1 MTYHSNLME
10 RRRVIEVT
18 IAAAVLLA
26 LMFVVWFI
34 TRDTAEEQVVEE
46 EKTQTL
52 PATNTT
58 EKPTTINPADVPQV
72 QEVSAGTIARTF
84 VERIGSYSSESDY
97 QNVADVSRI
106 VTAELAAKLEEDAED
121 ARAQS
126 PDNGG
131 YYGISTSYVGAKNIE
146 ESEAAITLLVQTQR
160 EESFGSPGNST
171 VRYQTVEVTLIKEG
185 KNWKVSEYT
194 WGD

>member
-1 MTYHSNLME
+1 MTNHSNLME

>member
-1 MTYHSNLME
+1 ME

-18 IAAAVLLA
+18 MAGAILLA
-26 LMFVVWFI
+26 FVLVVWLI
-34 TRDTAEEQVVEE
+34 TREEVVERVIEE

-58 EKPTTINPADVPQV
+58 QKPKTIDPADVPQV

-97 QNVADVSRI
+97 QNVNDVSGI
-106 VTAELAAKLEEDAED
+106 VTAELAARLEEDAEE
-121 ARAQS
+121 ARKQS

-131 YYGISTSYVGAKNIE
+131 YYGISTTYVGAKNSE
-146 ESEAAITLLVQTQR
+146 ESDVAITLLVQTQR

-171 VRYQTVEVTLIKEG
+171 VRYQTVEVTLVKEG
-185 KNWKVSEYT
+185 QDWKVSEYT

>member
-1 MTYHSNLME
+1 ME

>member
-1 MTYHSNLME
+1 ME

-18 IAAAVLLA
+18 VAGIILLA
-26 LMFVVWFI
+26 FMFLVWWI
-34 TRDTAEEQVVEE
+34 TRDKTVEQVVEE

-52 PATNTT
+52 PATDTT
-58 EKPTTINPADVPQV
+58 QKPTTTIDPADVPQV

-97 QNVADVSRI
+97 QNVNDVSSI
-106 VTAELAAKLEEDAED
+106 VTTELAAQLEEDAEE

-146 ESEAAITLLVQTQR
+146 ESDAAITLLVQTQR

-171 VRYQTVEVTLIKEG
+171 VRYQTVEVTLVKEG
-185 KNWKVSEYT
+185 QDWKVSEYT